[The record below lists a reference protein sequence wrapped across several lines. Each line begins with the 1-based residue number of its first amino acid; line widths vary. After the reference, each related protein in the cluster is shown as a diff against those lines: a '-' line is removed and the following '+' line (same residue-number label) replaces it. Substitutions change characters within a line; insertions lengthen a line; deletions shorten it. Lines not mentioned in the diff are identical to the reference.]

1 MKRLIILASIY
12 YSNLNAYESTGYG
25 SKSYGSDSYSSY

>member
-1 MKRLIILASIY
+1 MKRLIIASIC

-25 SKSYGSDSYSSY
+25 SKSYGSDSYNSY